1 MDDEDEIE
9 EEKSPISIHEEQ
21 PQFITQEPLE
31 SSSYKNIDKLLI
43 SEGQHFEPPINR
55 HELSASP
62 ESQGGPKKLSLYDL
76 FVIEITTKHLLR
88 INACV
93 KELK

>member
-31 SSSYKNIDKLLI
+31 SSSYKN
-43 SEGQHFEPPINR
+43 FEPPINR